1 MSTENVLNKIRAAC
15 ANNTNIPC
23 PKCAHALTVEE
34 TNFFTVHIC
43 ENCFEYS
50 RVMDRLECCKTPKYL
65 PVKQVTT
72 SGSIQVKEQCQNCGN
87 VKASAI
93 GGYTKEQK
101 EALPILNIPLRE
113 LRYASIQQQ
122 YKETNK
128 RVYEGRSRLY
138 EQKREDRRSDW
149 LTEYSKYLSSPEW
162 RTKRDLVLKR
172 DNNIC
177 QACLTNYA
185 TQVHH
190 KSYEF
195 VDLAGSEPAF
205 DLVAICT
212 PCHERIEAMKAE
224 KRKSNNA

>member
-1 MSTENVLNKIRAAC
+1 MSTENVLNKIREAC
-15 ANNTNIPC
+15 ANNTDLHC
-23 PKCAHALTVEE
+23 PKCEHALTIEE
-34 TNFFTVHIC
+34 TNFFTIRIC

-50 RVMDRLECCKTPKYL
+50 RVIDRLECCKTPTYI
-65 PVKQVTT
+65 PVKQLTT

-93 GGYTKEQK
+93 GGYSKEQK
-101 EALPILNIPLRE
+101 EALPILNTPLRE
-113 LRYASIQQQ
+113 LRYTMLQQQ
-122 YKETNK
+122 YQDANK
-128 RVYEGRSRLY
+128 KVHEGRSRLY
-138 EQKREDRRSDW
+138 EQKREDRRSNW
-149 LTEYSKYLSSPEW
+149 LEEYSKYLSSPVW
-162 RTKRDLVLKR
+162 RNKRDLVLKR
-172 DNNIC
+172 DNYLC
-177 QACLTNYA
+177 QACLKNYA

-212 PCHERIEAMKAE
+212 PCHERIEKLKEE